1 MKEELF
7 MDLVIIDNI
16 NKDNMESF
24 TREIIT
30 ATQRF
35 DENDKLSKML
45 AVFAQEL
52 FEEGLIKISTRYDKD
67 TGEIYKELSA
77 KLMREVREE
86 R

>member
-1 MKEELF
+1 
-7 MDLVIIDNI
+7 
-16 NKDNMESF
+16 MESF

>member
-1 MKEELF
+1 
-7 MDLVIIDNI
+7 
-16 NKDNMESF
+16 MESF

-35 DENDKLSKML
+35 DENDKPSKML

-77 KLMREVREE
+77 KLMREVR
-86 R
+86 